1 MTTNVDVVVVVVEP
15 VVVDVV
21 DEVRFVVVDVVGEVE
36 VVVVVLVVV
45 IVVEEVVVVV
55 VLVLDELLILVF
67 IDNDGEFEDE
77 SINDTRAL
85 STFRTGIS
93 ELIEVDLSSGSNNIN
108 GKKLC

>member
-45 IVVEEVVVVV
+45 IVVEEVVDAV
-55 VLVLDELLILVF
+55 VLVLDELVV
-67 IDNDGEFEDE
+67 IDDDGELKDE
-77 SINDTRAL
+77 SINNTWAL
-85 STFRTGIS
+85 TTFRTGIS
-93 ELIEVDLSSGSNNIN
+93 
-108 GKKLC
+108 